1 MARKRAGR
9 GGYQKPKRPAA
20 VSGVGKDSARTDGG
34 SGSALPIANNQ
45 QYGARKQTEALI
57 ASSPTSS
64 GAGPAG
70 QPQVQG
76 APAGGPVQPPRPG
89 LWDPTERPN
98 EPITAGSVEGGNQMA
113 TGHYPDMVLEIL
125 YKKWPSPWIAGLMD
139 R

>member
-1 MARKRAGR
+1 MARKRGGR

-34 SGSALPIANNQ
+34 PGSALPIANNQ
-45 QYGARKQTEALI
+45 EYGARKQTEALLS
-57 ASSPTSS
+57 A
-64 GAGPAG
+64 
-70 QPQVQG
+70 
-76 APAGGPVQPPRPG
+76 APATGQTVPNAGGGGTGPRPDAGSMDSGG
-89 LWDPTERPN
+89 LWAPSQRPN
-98 EPITAGSVEGGNQMA
+98 EPITAGTVDGAGGH